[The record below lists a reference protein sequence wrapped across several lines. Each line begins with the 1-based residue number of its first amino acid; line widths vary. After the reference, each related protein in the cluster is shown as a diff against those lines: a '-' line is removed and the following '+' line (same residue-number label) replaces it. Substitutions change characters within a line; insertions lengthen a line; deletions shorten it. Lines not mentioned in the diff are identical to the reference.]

1 MHPPLATSPQRCL
14 ADVENTMLAWT
25 SRVRLVSRCLRVDV
39 QMLHSGDDLLS
50 VFSDG
55 NLQQDPSEFLGCLLS
70 FVEDASRVEGAS
82 TGLTRLRG
90 GDAVLKGMPAAQRAP
105 AKAVMKGLEQQRS
118 CALSDLIRHSVVETT
133 ACAGGHAGT
142 RHDSRICLQVPLQQD
157 GGDSW
162 WGEAPETLQQ
172 AVQRAFAAQALP
184 DSLCTAPGCKHR
196 QSRHKH
202 EAVCLLPQLLAVHI
216 MRFAFDAASC
226 KVRKVET
233 PLEVLEWLD
242 VAPVCN
248 QAVMDALALSDGG
261 FSYRLT
267 AVCHHDGRD
276 AHCGHYW
283 ATCRNAYD
291 GVWRRYNDTD
301 VREATC
307 PAGVDTTGYLLFY
320 ERVQKSV

>member
-1 MHPPLATSPQRCL
+1 
-14 ADVENTMLAWT
+14 MLAWT

-90 GDAVLKGMPAAQRAP
+90 GDAVLKGMR
-105 AKAVMKGLEQQRS
+105 
-118 CALSDLIRHSVVETT
+118 
-133 ACAGGHAGT
+133 
-142 RHDSRICLQVPLQQD
+142 LQVPLQQD

-248 QAVMDALALSDGG
+248 QAVMDALALSEGG

-283 ATCRNAYD
+283 ATCRNACD
-291 GVWRRYNDTD
+291 GVWHP
-301 VREATC
+301 REQHLC
-307 PAGVDTTGYLLFY
+307 
-320 ERVQKSV
+320 RVGTNHCKLCVL